1 MSREHGAA
9 GASAV
14 REGERRRE
22 NREQR
27 TLDRHPRGGG
37 LLLALGEQPAHER
50 VWKRGGEGEQ
60 LVAQSLA
67 KRCTDAVVLLHDRRV
82 PRSRANIDHIAV
94 APSGVWVIDTKRHK
108 GKVEI
113 ATPLFG
119 SAKLKIAGR
128 DCTGLVAG
136 LADQVQVVR
145 ASGAVPEGVPVRGRF
160 CFVEAELPWLGRT
173 IAGLELMHRK
183 SLARALNKPG
193 ELNEAA
199 VDSIAAALVTAF
211 PSA

>member
-1 MSREHGAA
+1 M
-9 GASAV
+9 
-14 REGERRRE
+14 
-22 NREQR
+22 
-27 TLDRHPRGGG
+27 
-37 LLLALGEQPAHER
+37 
-50 VWKRGGEGEQ
+50 
-60 LVAQSLA
+60 
-67 KRCTDAVVLLHDRRV
+67 
-82 PRSRANIDHIAV
+82 
-94 APSGVWVIDTKRHK
+94 IDTKRHK

-113 ATPLFG
+113 TTPLFG

-145 ASGAVPEGVPVRGRF
+145 ASGAVPKGVPVRGRF

-211 PSA
+211 PRRRAQGVGASRRKLSQPCRALQARVGIGAGVERPDAGSGHVPRVGVGGGRTERRSSGHRGAHDRRTSQGSTKGGRRWPVRTG